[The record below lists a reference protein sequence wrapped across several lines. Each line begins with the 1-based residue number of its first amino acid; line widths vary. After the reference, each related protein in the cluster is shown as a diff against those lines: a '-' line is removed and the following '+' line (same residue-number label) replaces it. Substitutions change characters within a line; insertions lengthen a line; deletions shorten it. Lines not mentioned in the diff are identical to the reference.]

1 MKYKTGLWKKVSE
14 QGTHY
19 CSGKVK
25 IGTTDFKVVLFKNE
39 KKNEKSPDF
48 NLILEDSANVL
59 EENKSTEI
67 VPENKSSN
75 GLDDSLFEEF
85 GNSIEIDPDEIPF

>member
-48 NLILEDSANVL
+48 NLILEDSVNVL
-59 EENKSTEI
+59 EDKKSLEKAS
-67 VPENKSSN
+67 ENKSSIPS
-75 GLDDSLFEEF
+75 DDAFIQF
-85 GNSIEIDPDEIPF
+85 GEQIEIDPDDIPF

>member
-19 CSGKVK
+19 CSGKVQ
-25 IGTTDFKVVLFKNE
+25 IGATNYKVVLFKNE
-39 KKNEKSPDF
+39 KKNDKSPDF

-59 EENKSTEI
+59 EENKNTEI
-67 VPENKSSN
+67 VPENKSSIP
-75 GLDDSLFEEF
+75 DDDVFRDF
-85 GNSIEIDPDEIPF
+85 GEQIEIDPDEIPF